1 MPRHEDFE
9 KIYRN
14 FIDQYGTEEGEQK
27 YFAWLNEH
35 SYDDT
40 KPMPKKESFSWVGDI
55 QAVPGDQNL
64 IRGEALHPLKTLH
77 PNEWPGVRVYLEEEL
92 QKSAHTLS
100 DKSLLLDH
108 SVLLDGK
115 VTGAQYEDGAIEY
128 VAQLNDPRILDLIR
142 TGDIKHCSV
151 EFEWESL
158 EHVNGVAPK
167 GITFTGLSLLKNFAP
182 GDPLS
187 TVELVEVW
195 EGIVQQLKEARMKER
210 SLNRPKNSKT
220 SAPAT
225 SGIQPASGETG
236 ELKMSKEKRPQTL
249 EGRVTFLETSRL
261 LREQQLS
268 KEEIEAKINDLTQ
281 QRQEL
286 ENELQQIAEEEQPR
300 RDEIWQQMDLISAQL
315 CAYEEALAALIA
327 GTAAPLEGGS
337 TEEGKLK
344 EQDNQEPEKDEH
356 GCIIGKE
363 RYDEEQDKCVP
374 ITTEQQG
381 EQEPEK
387 DEQGCI
393 IGKERYDEEQGKCVP
408 IEPAEQQDNQ
418 KPPEAGEPK
427 PKRQRFMSHYGLTD
441 EQMDSVLEWIGED
454 VYKLLPEPGTKRQQQ
469 AAEKKKGL
477 GEAILGA
484 GDPQQPT
491 FVVPVEKIEAKMPS
505 LQAERSMSYGA
516 QRFVQD
522 IKGLIHEA
530 KEAA

>member
-1 MPRHEDFE
+1 MRLKTILPLSRQYPTSGNKPILFPNVFSILESVVLPRHEDFE
-9 KIYRN
+9 KIYQN
-14 FIDQYGTEEGEQK
+14 FIDQYGEEGEQK

-35 SYDDT
+35 GYDDT

-55 QAVPGDQNL
+55 QAVPGSKNL

-77 PNEWPGVRVYLEEEL
+77 PEEWPGVRVYLEEEL
-92 QKSAHTLS
+92 QKSAHTLA
-100 DKSLLLDH
+100 DKPLLLDH
-108 SVLLDGK
+108 SMLLDGK

-128 VAQLNDPRILDLIR
+128 AAQLNDPRILDLIR

-167 GITFTGLSLLKNFAP
+167 GIKFTALSLLKNFAP

-195 EGIVQQLKEARMKER
+195 EGIVQHLKEAKMKER

-220 SAPAT
+220 SAPAIP
-225 SGIQPASGETG
+225 GIQPANGETG

-249 EGRVTFLETSRL
+249 EGRVTFLETSKL
-261 LREQQLS
+261 LKEQKLS
-268 KEEIEAKINDLTQ
+268 KEEVEAKINELTQ
-281 QRQEL
+281 QRLEL

-300 RDEIWQQMDLISAQL
+300 RDEIWQQMDLIAAQL

-327 GTAAPLEGGS
+327 GTAAPPEGRDA
-337 TEEGKLK
+337 EEGRLK
-344 EQDNQEPEKDEH
+344 EQDDLEPEKDEH
-356 GCIIGKE
+356 GCVIGKE
-363 RYDEEQDKCVP
+363 RYDEEH
-374 ITTEQQG
+374 
-381 EQEPEK
+381 
-387 DEQGCI
+387 
-393 IGKERYDEEQGKCVP
+393 GKCVP
-408 IEPAEQQDNQ
+408 IETAEQQGNQ
-418 KPPEAGEPK
+418 EPPKAGEPK
-427 PKRQRFMSHYGLTD
+427 TDKQRFMDHYGLTD

-454 VYKLLPEPGTKRQQQ
+454 VYKLLPEAGTKR

-477 GEAILGA
+477 DEAILGA

-491 FVVPVEKIEAKMPS
+491 FVVPVEKLEAKMPS

-522 IKGLIHEA
+522 IKGLIRAA

>member
-1 MPRHEDFE
+1 MPRHEDFQ
-9 KIYRN
+9 KIIQN

-35 SYDDT
+35 GYDDT

-55 QAVPGDQNL
+55 KAVPDSQNL

-77 PNEWPGVRVYLEEEL
+77 PDEWPGVRVYLEEEL
-92 QKSAHTLS
+92 QKSAHTLA

-108 SVLLDGK
+108 SVLIDGK

-128 VAQLNDPRILDLIR
+128 VAQLNDPRILDLIK
-142 TGDIKHCSV
+142 GGSIKHCSV

-195 EGIVQQLKEARMKER
+195 EGIVQQLKEAKMKER

-220 SAPAT
+220 SAPAMP
-225 SGIQPASGETG
+225 GIQPASGDTG
-236 ELKMSKEKRPQTL
+236 ELKMSKEKSKFKTL

-261 LREQQLS
+261 LKEQQLS
-268 KEEIEAKINDLTQ
+268 KEEIEAKINELTKN
-281 QRQEL
+281 RQAL

-300 RDEIWQQMDLISAQL
+300 RDEIWQQMDLITAQL
-315 CAYEEALAALIA
+315 SAYEEALAALIA
-327 GTAAPLEGGS
+327 GTAAPPEGGS
-337 TEEGKLK
+337 AEEGKLK
-344 EQDNQEPEKDEH
+344 EQDNQEPENDEH
-356 GCIIGKE
+356 GCL
-363 RYDEEQDKCVP
+363 
-374 ITTEQQG
+374 
-381 EQEPEK
+381 
-387 DEQGCI
+387 

-408 IEPAEQQDNQ
+408 IEPAEQQGNQ

-427 PKRQRFMSHYGLTD
+427 PRRQRFMSHYGLTA
-441 EQMDSVLEWIGED
+441 EQMDNVLEWIGED

-491 FVVPVEKIEAKMPS
+491 FVVPVEKLEGVMPS

-516 QRFVQD
+516 QHFVQD

>member
-9 KIYRN
+9 KIYQN
-14 FIDQYGTEEGEQK
+14 FIDQYGAEEGEEK

-35 SYDDT
+35 GYDDT

-77 PNEWPGVRVYLEEEL
+77 PDEWPGVRVYLEEEL
-92 QKSAHTLS
+92 QKSAHTLA

-108 SVLLDGK
+108 SMLLDGK

-128 VAQLNDPRILDLIR
+128 VALLNDPRILDLIK

-158 EHVNGVAPK
+158 ENLNGSVAPK
-167 GITFTGLSLLKNFAP
+167 GINFTGLSLLKNFAP

-195 EGIVQQLKEARMKER
+195 EGIVQQLKEAKMKER

-225 SGIQPASGETG
+225 SGIQLASGETG
-236 ELKMSKEKRPQTL
+236 ELKMSKKKFTTL

-261 LREQQLS
+261 LKEQQLS
-268 KEEIEAKINDLTQ
+268 KEEIEAKINELTQ

-286 ENELQQIAEEEQPR
+286 ETELQQIAEEEQPR
-300 RDEIWQQMDLISAQL
+300 RDEIWQQMDLIAAQL

-327 GTAAPLEGGS
+327 GTA
-337 TEEGKLK
+337 EESA
-344 EQDNQEPEKDEH
+344 EEPEKDEH

-363 RYDEEQDKCVP
+363 RYDEEQ
-374 ITTEQQG
+374 
-381 EQEPEK
+381 
-387 DEQGCI
+387 
-393 IGKERYDEEQGKCVP
+393 GKCVP
-408 IEPAEQQDNQ
+408 IETAEQQDNQ
-418 KPPEAGEPK
+418 EPPKAGEPK
-427 PKRQRFMSHYGLTD
+427 TDKQRFMDHFGID
-441 EQMDSVLEWIGED
+441 EEAFQKFYDLLGDELF
-454 VYKLLPEPGTKRQQQ
+454 KLLPQPGTKRQNQ

-484 GDPQQPT
+484 GDPLQPT
-491 FVVPVEKIEAKMPS
+491 FVVPVEKLEAKMPS

-522 IKGLIHEA
+522 IKGLIREA
-530 KEAA
+530 KEAAYSG

>member
-1 MPRHEDFE
+1 MRLKTILPLSRQYPTSGNKPILFPNVFSILESVVLPRHEDFE
-9 KIYRN
+9 KIYQN
-14 FIDQYGTEEGEQK
+14 FIDQYGEEGEQK

-35 SYDDT
+35 GYDDT

-55 QAVPGDQNL
+55 QAVPGSKNL

-77 PNEWPGVRVYLEEEL
+77 PEEWPGVRVYLEEEL
-92 QKSAHTLS
+92 QKSAHTLA
-100 DKSLLLDH
+100 DKPLLLDH
-108 SVLLDGK
+108 SMLLDGK

-128 VAQLNDPRILDLIR
+128 AAQLNDPRILDLIR

-167 GITFTGLSLLKNFAP
+167 GIKFTALSLLKNFAP

-195 EGIVQQLKEARMKER
+195 EGIVQHLKEA
-210 SLNRPKNSKT
+210 
-220 SAPAT
+220 
-225 SGIQPASGETG
+225 
-236 ELKMSKEKRPQTL
+236 KM
-249 EGRVTFLETSRL
+249 
-261 LREQQLS
+261 
-268 KEEIEAKINDLTQ
+268 
-281 QRQEL
+281 
-286 ENELQQIAEEEQPR
+286 
-300 RDEIWQQMDLISAQL
+300 
-315 CAYEEALAALIA
+315 
-327 GTAAPLEGGS
+327 
-337 TEEGKLK
+337 K

-363 RYDEEQDKCVP
+363 RYDEKQDKCVP
-374 ITTEQQG
+374 ITIEQQG

-387 DEQGCI
+387 DEHGCL

-408 IEPAEQQDNQ
+408 IEPATEQQGNQ

-427 PKRQRFMSHYGLTD
+427 PRRQRFMSHYGLTD
-441 EQMDSVLEWIGED
+441 EQMDNVLEWIGED

-484 GDPQQPT
+484 GDPQQPI
-491 FVVPVEKIEAKMPS
+491 FVVPVKKIEAKMPS

>member
-14 FIDQYGTEEGEQK
+14 FIEQYGAEEGEQK

-35 SYDDT
+35 DYDDT

-55 QAVPGDQNL
+55 KAVPGDQNL

-77 PNEWPGVRVYLEEEL
+77 PDEWPGVRVYLEEEL
-92 QKSAHTLS
+92 QKSAHTLA

-128 VAQLNDPRILDLIR
+128 VAQLNDPRILDLIK

-158 EHVNGVAPK
+158 ENLNGGVAPK
-167 GITFTGLSLLKNFAP
+167 GINFTGLSLLKNFAP

-195 EGIVQQLKEARMKER
+195 EGIVQHLKEAKMKER

-225 SGIQPASGETG
+225 PGIQPANGETG

-261 LREQQLS
+261 LKEQQLS
-268 KEEIEAKINDLTQ
+268 KEEIEAKIEELTKN
-281 QRQEL
+281 RQAL
-286 ENELQQIAEEEQPR
+286 ENELQQIAENEQPR
-300 RDEIWQQMDLISAQL
+300 RDEIWQQIDLISAQL

-327 GTAAPLEGGS
+327 GTAAPPPGGS

-387 DEQGCI
+387 DEHGCL
-393 IGKERYDEEQGKCVP
+393 IGKERYDEEQSKCVP
-408 IEPAEQQDNQ
+408 IETAEQQGNQ
-418 KPPEAGEPK
+418 EPPKAGEPK
-427 PKRQRFMSHYGLTD
+427 TDKQRFMTHFGID
-441 EQMDSVLEWIGED
+441 EEAFQKFYDLLGDELF
-454 VYKLLPEPGTKRQQQ
+454 KLLPEPGTKRT
-469 AAEKKKGL
+469 AEKKKGL

-484 GDPQQPT
+484 GDSQQPT
-491 FVVPVEKIEAKMPS
+491 FVVPVEKLEGVMPS